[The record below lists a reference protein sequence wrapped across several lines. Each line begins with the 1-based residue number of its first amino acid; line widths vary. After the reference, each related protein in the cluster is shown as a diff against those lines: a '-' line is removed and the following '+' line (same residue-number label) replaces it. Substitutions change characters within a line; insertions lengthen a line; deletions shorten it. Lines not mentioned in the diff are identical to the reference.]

1 MSCAKGCLVPLMAKR
16 MNSKGVVVRDN
27 VRVEIPAW
35 GKGLFWIWT
44 QKTNCG
50 CTAADFIARLG
61 EKDGAWRNV
70 LEGLHV
76 EFVGASRADAEL
88 FTSSNWAPLL
98 APVPTGRTAARTAA
112 RTVAVP
118 RAANVAPAPNVARS
132 ANAGRTVKV
141 ARKAT
146 QRKSRTRSATL
157 VSDLEDLETKMDKIK
172 EDMEAV
178 RERCSEKLAVL
189 QEKLDSVRQE
199 IAAARERIR
208 LFRERGPRSATP
220 PKARTRTAKPARSP
234 KEYTKRKSRSYEE
247 DDKERVAELRKALAF
262 ARKKRGQELRP
273 SASRSRSRSPKARS
287 FGSYSP
293 VKTGQGRG
301 KGGEATVFR
310 EPANAPFVPR
320 STSNSLL
327 QEARTAAN
335 AAIARLSRRAPR
347 TSGVSQYKF
356 GPSMA
361 PSPTPTPPRYNSS
374 NSLDLNELRAR
385 PGLTPVASLS
395 PAAAVVAGRSEPV
408 LGLPTVVPSE
418 NSEDLE

>member
-1 MSCAKGCLVPLMAKR
+1 MAKR

-44 QKTNCG
+44 QKTSCG

-76 EFVGASRADAEL
+76 EFVGASRDDAEL

-118 RAANVAPAPNVARS
+118 RAANVAPAANVARS
-132 ANAGRTVKV
+132 ANVTRTAKV

-220 PKARTRTAKPARSP
+220 PKARTRTAKTARSP
-234 KEYTKRKSRSYEE
+234 KAYTKRKSRSYEE
-247 DDKERVAELRKALAF
+247 GDKERVAELRKALAF

-273 SASRSRSRSPKARS
+273 SASRSRSRSPKARTARS

-301 KGGEATVFR
+301 KGGEATVFMN
-310 EPANAPFVPR
+310 PANAPFVPR
-320 STSNSLL
+320 GTSNSLL

-335 AAIARLSRRAPR
+335 AAIAGLSRRAPR

-361 PSPTPTPPRYNSS
+361 PSQSPSPARYNSS
-374 NSLDLNELRAR
+374 NSLDLNELRTR

-395 PAAAVVAGRSEPV
+395 PAAAVVAGRAEPV
-408 LGLPTVVPSE
+408 LGAPRVVPSE